1 MKKTYLYMSIVG
13 MSVALAAG
21 CQKADTAET
30 TVTVET
36 TAEQSTETESTS
48 PAESETS
55 DDAEILKNYHLLQG
69 VIVKTDSEKGT
80 FTVKTDDGAEY
91 TLATENI
98 HDVETEIADDS
109 VVAIGYIG
117 EELHDSDQLKDVELV
132 IAAPGDDDWTIAYAE
147 GTTTANAMSTFTM
160 VTADGTEMGFM
171 KDGCP
176 MDEDALGGD
185 SGAKVGVVYM
195 DSEDVSFPLEIKKLE
210 E

>member
-1 MKKTYLYMSIVG
+1 MKKTYLYMSILG

-117 EELHDSDQLKDVELV
+117 EELHDSDQL
-132 IAAPGDDDWTIAYAE
+132 
-147 GTTTANAMSTFTM
+147 
-160 VTADGTEMGFM
+160 
-171 KDGCP
+171 
-176 MDEDALGGD
+176 
-185 SGAKVGVVYM
+185 
-195 DSEDVSFPLEIKKLE
+195 EDV
-210 E
+210 

>member
-1 MKKTYLYMSIVG
+1 

-109 VVAIGYIG
+109 VVALWSRRGCVLVRLQPLQRQSKTPNAI
-117 EELHDSDQLKDVELV
+117 ESDLLHIHGLRS
-132 IAAPGDDDWTIAYAE
+132 GDDLLRT
-147 GTTTANAMSTFTM
+147 
-160 VTADGTEMGFM
+160 
-171 KDGCP
+171 
-176 MDEDALGGD
+176 
-185 SGAKVGVVYM
+185 
-195 DSEDVSFPLEIKKLE
+195 
-210 E
+210 